1 VSRPLTA
8 AFVAAV
14 VLSAVFVPAGSGAAQ
29 PIVSFTWVGDIAM
42 VASSDGGTGFFSSS
56 IRQSLRSDVVIGNLE
71 GTLTTRGYSKC
82 GANSTQCFAFRA
94 PPSYASVLRRAGF
107 TVMNVANNHAYD
119 YGSQGQAD
127 TLAALRSVGL
137 RWDGRPGQI
146 SIVTVR
152 GVRVAVV
159 GFAPYPWAQSLTD
172 LAAAQ
177 RIVRKARSEANLV
190 IVVMHAGAEGVDHQH
205 VHPGTEW
212 FLGENRGDAEDFSHT
227 VIDAGANLVL
237 GSGPHVLRGMEWYH
251 GRLIA
256 YSLGNFLGDGTL
268 SIGGILGDSAI
279 LHVTLGANGAW
290 VHANLVPV
298 DLVSPGVP
306 VVEHG
311 GPSATIVREL
321 SEQDFGRNAMRVTA
335 GGQLLPPA
343 WRTG

>member
-1 VSRPLTA
+1 MLWA
-8 AFVAAV
+8 AFA
-14 VLSAVFVPAGSGAAQ
+14 PGGSGATQ
-29 PIVSFTWVGDIAM
+29 RTVSFTWVGDIAM
-42 VASSDGGTGFFSSS
+42 VASSDGGAGFFSSS
-56 IRQSLRSDVVIGNLE
+56 IRQSLRSDVVVGNLE
-71 GTLTTRGYSKC
+71 GTLTSRGYSKC
-82 GANSTQCFAFRA
+82 GAKSTQCFAFRA

-107 TVMNVANNHAYD
+107 TLMNVANNHASD

-127 TLAALRSVGL
+127 TLSALRSVGL

-146 SIVTVR
+146 SIVTVH
-152 GVRVAVV
+152 GVRVAVI
-159 GFAPYPWAQSLTD
+159 GFAPYAWAQSLTD
-172 LAAAQ
+172 LSAAQ
-177 RIVRKARSEANLV
+177 RIVTKAKAEANLV

-212 FLGENRGDAEDFSHT
+212 FLGEDRGDAEDFSHT
-227 VIDAGANLVL
+227 VIDAGADLVL
-237 GSGPHVLRGMEWYH
+237 GSGPHVLRGTEWYH

-290 VHANLVPV
+290 VRAGLVPV
-298 DLVSPGVP
+298 NLVSPGVP
-306 VVEHG
+306 VLENG
-311 GPSATIVREL
+311 GPSAEIVRAL
-321 SEQDFGRNAMRVTA
+321 SQQDFGRNAMRVTA

>member
-1 VSRPLTA
+1 
-8 AFVAAV
+8 VA
-14 VLSAVFVPAGSGAAQ
+14 LCAVFVPGGSGATQ
-29 PIVSFTWVGDIAM
+29 RTVSFTWVGDIAM
-42 VASSDGGTGFFSSS
+42 VASSDGGAGFFSSS

-71 GTLTTRGYSKC
+71 GTLTARGYSKC

-94 PPSYASVLRRAGF
+94 PQSYASVLRRAGF
-107 TVMNVANNHAYD
+107 TLMNVANNHAYD

-146 SIVTVR
+146 SLVTVR
-152 GVRVAVV
+152 GVHVAVI

-172 LAAAQ
+172 LSAAQ
-177 RIVRKARSEANLV
+177 RIIRKARAEANLV
-190 IVVMHAGAEGVDHQH
+190 VVVMHAGAEGVDHQH
-205 VHPGTEW
+205 VQPGTEW

-227 VIDAGANLVL
+227 AIDAGADLVL

-279 LHVTLGANGAW
+279 LHITLGANGAW
-290 VHANLVPV
+290 VHADLVPV

-306 VVEHG
+306 VVENG
-311 GPSATIVREL
+311 GPSAEIVRAL
-321 SEQDFGRNAMRVTA
+321 SQQDFKRNAMRVTA
-335 GGQLLPPA
+335 GGRLLPPA